1 MNVVDRRDGTALTC
15 TLTVKVIPRSG
26 RDEIVGLKA
35 DGAWRIRLKA
45 PPVEGRANE
54 ALVSFLADSLGVAK
68 DQLEIVAGHAGRRKL
83 LRLTGLAASEAGGRL
98 AAFQR
103 S

>member
-1 MNVVDRRDGTALTC
+1 MNVVDRKGGTALTG

-45 PPVEGRANE
+45 PPVEGCANE
-54 ALVSFLADSLGVAK
+54 ALISFLAGSLGVAK
-68 DQLEIVAGHAGRRKL
+68 AQLEIVAGHAGRRKL
-83 LRLTGLAASEAGGRL
+83 LRLTGLAASEAERRL
-98 AAFQR
+98 CAFLR